1 MGTTK
6 NKRRLD
12 LKKESLRTLS
22 AADLQ
27 HVVGGVNEV
36 RRFESRYCPPT
47 GE

>member
-12 LKKESLRTLS
+12 VKKESLRTLS
-22 AADLQ
+22 AADLK
-27 HVVGGVNEV
+27 HVVGGDWVK
-36 RRFESRYCPPT
+36 RIESRYCPPT